1 MYYKNTMVKTLIIIG
16 TVKKMDFISDLEYG
30 GIKKMDDYEEKECRE
45 CGHMTNA
52 YEGFIVGLDEF
63 YCPDCCPEEYGE

>member
-1 MYYKNTMVKTLIIIG
+1 MGVLDN
-16 TVKKMDFISDLEYG
+16 
-30 GIKKMDDYEEKECRE
+30 DDDEYEEKECRE

-63 YCPDCCPEEYGE
+63 YCPDCCPDEYGE